1 MDEQRARALLDD
13 ERRRIDSLLAHLGRD
28 RAVEQFEATSLGDAT
43 DAAQP
48 LISEQENDAIAAALR
63 LRLAA
68 VERAEARLAAGTY
81 GRSVRSGE
89 VIPDERLLADPT
101 AELTVDEAA
110 QA

>member
-1 MDEQRARALLDD
+1 MDLERAKALLDE
-13 ERRRIDSLLAHLGRD
+13 ERGRIESLLQHLRQD
-28 RAVEQFEATSLGDAT
+28 RAGEQLEATTLGDTT

-48 LISEQENDAIAAALR
+48 LISEQENDAIAASLE

-81 GRSVRSGE
+81 GRSVRSGVE
-89 VIPDERLLADPT
+89 IPDERLLADPT
-101 AELTVDEAA
+101 AELTVDEAS